1 MTRAREESAAHA
13 HRKADERG
21 GKSSDSNAAS
31 RHAAHVKKDGRATG
45 KRRNNFARATHLSPN
60 RRISDELSSHLAIR
74 NSTIFCVP
82 PRSPLSAL
90 HWRELPASDHK
101 KNPDKA
107 GKTPRF
113 GLKVSGKI
121 KKREREFMKRRFS
134 SSQAWLF
141 RRI

>member
-1 MTRAREESAAHA
+1 M
-13 HRKADERG
+13 RKALRMHT
-21 GKSSDSNAAS
+21 GKQMSEEENPVIRMQRAATRLTS
-31 RHAAHVKKDGRATG
+31 KKMEGATG